1 MKPESDKETTF
12 DNAIDGV
19 EAADSNGA
27 DVAESDGAAPA
38 SLEEQL
44 AEATRRADENYDLYL
59 RERAELDN
67 FRKRSARDRIEASRF
82 AIEPL
87 ARDLLPVVDN
97 LERAVAHAIA
107 TGEAPAVIEGVEMVL
122 GSAGEM
128 LERHGVHRINAV
140 GKMFDPSLH
149 EALAQVESDE
159 VEANHVVE
167 QFLPGYKLHDRLL
180 RAAQV
185 SVSTGPATGE
195 NEKS

>member
-1 MKPESDKETTF
+1 MKPEGDKETTF
-12 DNAIDGV
+12 DNAVDGV
-19 EAADSNGA
+19 DGAGSNGA
-27 DVAESDGAAPA
+27 DVAETDGAAPA

-59 RERAELDN
+59 RERAELEN

-128 LERHGVHRINAV
+128 LERHGVQRINAV
-140 GKMFDPSLH
+140 GQVFDPSLH

-195 NEKS
+195 DEKS